1 MHKQCLPTFPNTNAL
16 TFAMDIFLTLSITV
30 FQIIIWNQLLRNSV
44 GHAVIYF
51 NTFAD
56 ESVQLVSL
64 SCTSNRLKDRLRPL
78 SQPSMALWMYFP
90 IYFMSNGYRFGGF
103 DRLHSHWIWYVFRL
117 GATQNTTTETREE
130 EMVNF
135 NLGKYDVNVFRQWIS
150 ATQKCNFWS
159 SVLAYTIQ
167 IFTCLRS
174 VLGLVNLICCR
185 WHKRHCHQLFIS
197 YVSPRQINH
206 TSYSFADFPSEL
218 VLILI
223 IVVAIIISLTILTIG
238 IVCIF
243 KR

>member
-1 MHKQCLPTFPNTNAL
+1 MNVFPNLFHVKRIPLWRVWQTA
-16 TFAMDIFLTLSITV
+16 FTLNMICISSRCYSKYHH
-30 FQIIIWNQLLRNSV
+30 WNSRR
-44 GHAVIYF
+44 G
-51 NTFAD
+51 
-56 ESVQLVSL
+56 
-64 SCTSNRLKDRLRPL
+64 
-78 SQPSMALWMYFP
+78 
-90 IYFMSNGYRFGGF
+90 NGEFY
-103 DRLHSHWIWYVFRL
+103 
-117 GATQNTTTETREE
+117 
-130 EMVNF
+130 
-135 NLGKYDVNVFRQWIS
+135 LGKYDVNVFRQWIS